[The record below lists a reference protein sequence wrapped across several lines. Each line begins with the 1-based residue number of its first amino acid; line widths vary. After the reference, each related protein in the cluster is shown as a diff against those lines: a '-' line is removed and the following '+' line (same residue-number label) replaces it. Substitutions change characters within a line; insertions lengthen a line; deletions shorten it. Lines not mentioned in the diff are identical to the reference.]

1 MFCKNKIRPMRVSY
15 SDIVLYF
22 CYYNHDILLIFL
34 DKDDS
39 SPTISEAAAAG
50 PDVIVGIR
58 SLCSYS

>member
-1 MFCKNKIRPMRVSY
+1 MRVSY
-15 SDIVLYF
+15 CDIVLYF

-58 SLCSYS
+58 SLCRYS